1 MKVNIINLKGEKLE
15 ELNLSDK
22 VFGIEPNKEIIKQYV
37 RVFRSNQRQGNASTK
52 TRAEVSGGGKKP
64 WAQKHTGKARSGS
77 NRSPIWVHGGIA
89 FGPKPKSWKLD
100 LSKSAREV
108 AMKSVLSQKATE
120 KKITV
125 LDKVNFKK
133 PSTKEFSEGL
143 KKIKVAGKILFVWKD
158 KDENLVR
165 SVRNIPNIVVAFS
178 GSLSAYDVLD
188 AKNLIFMKSAILS
201 IEEKLK

>member
-1 MKVNIINLKGEKLE
+1 MKINVIDLKGEKLE

-22 VFGIEPNKEIIKQYV
+22 VFGIEPNKEIVKQYV
-37 RVFRSNQRQGNASTK
+37 RVYRSNQRQGNASTK

-64 WAQKHTGKARSGS
+64 HAQKHTGRARAGS
-77 NRSPIWVHGGIA
+77 NRSPIWVHGGVA
-89 FGPKPKSWKLD
+89 FGPRPKSWKLD
-100 LSKSAREV
+100 LSKSAKEL
-108 AMKSVLSQKATE
+108 AMKSALSQKATD

-133 PSTKEFSEGL
+133 PSTKAFAEGL
-143 KKIKVAGKILFVWKD
+143 KKIKLGGKILFVWKD

-165 SVRNIPNIVVAFS
+165 STRNIPNIIVAFS

-188 AKNLIFMKSAILS
+188 AKNIIFMKSAVLS

>member
-1 MKVNIINLKGEKLE
+1 MKIDVINLKGEKLE

-22 VFGIEPNKEIIKQYV
+22 VFGIEPNKEIVKQYV
-37 RVFRSNQRQGNASTK
+37 RVYRANQRQGTSSTK

-64 WAQKHTGKARSGS
+64 WAQKHTGKARAGS
-77 NRSPIWVHGGIA
+77 NRSPIWVHGGVA

-100 LSKSAREV
+100 LSKSAKEL
-108 AMKSVLSQKATE
+108 AMKSVLSQKAAE
-120 KKITV
+120 KKITI

-133 PSTKEFSEGL
+133 PSTQEFAKGL
-143 KKIKVAGKILFVWKD
+143 EEIKVKGKILFVWND

-165 SVRNIPNIVVAFS
+165 SIRNIPNIVVAFS
-178 GSLSAYDVLD
+178 GSLSAYDVLN
-188 AKNLIFMKSAILS
+188 ARTIIFMKSAILG

>member
-1 MKVNIINLKGEKLE
+1 MKINVIDLKGEKLE

-22 VFGIEPNKEIIKQYV
+22 VFGIEPNKEILKQYV
-37 RVFRSNQRQGNASTK
+37 RVYRSNQRQGNASTK

-77 NRSPIWVHGGIA
+77 TRSPIWVHGGVA

-100 LSKSAREV
+100 LSKSAKEV
-108 AMKSVLSQKATE
+108 AMKSALSQKATD

-125 LDKVNFKK
+125 LDKVTFKK
-133 PSTKEFSEGL
+133 PNTKEFAKGL
-143 KKIKVAGKILFVWKD
+143 EKIKIVGKTLFVWQD

-165 SVRNIPNIVVAFS
+165 STRNIPTITVAFS
-178 GSLSAYDVLD
+178 GSLSPYDVLD
-188 AKNLIFMKSAILS
+188 AKNVIFMKSAVLT